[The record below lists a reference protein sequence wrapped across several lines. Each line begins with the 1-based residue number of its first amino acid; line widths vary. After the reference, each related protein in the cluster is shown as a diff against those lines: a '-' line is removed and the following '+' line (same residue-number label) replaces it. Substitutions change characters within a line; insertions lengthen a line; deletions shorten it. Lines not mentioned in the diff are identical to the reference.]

1 MQTNPE
7 SKNEILIAF
16 SPTTPKNPAEML
28 IIKSKIESLEM
39 NNSIFTQHILTQKTE
54 IKN

>member
-16 SPTTPKNPAEML
+16 SPTTPT
-28 IIKSKIESLEM
+28 KSSRNV
-39 NNSIFTQHILTQKTE
+39 NNK